1 MFLIIWGHFFPPHMS
16 KFIYSI
22 NVPLFFFIS
31 GYLFKDSDTKTLLGK
46 IVRSL
51 AVPYLILASF
61 NLSIHMGLGFLEI
74 DGFSRF
80 GRTRLPRA
88 IIGILTGCHSVQG
101 VPAAEA
107 LWFVYDLIIIKIV
120 THFVSRYD
128 LVKYATIAVML
139 GASLYISGFNEPILA
154 ITPFRSLPI
163 AYLFFE
169 FGRMIK
175 YNKVVFSSIT
185 KLAKITLAL
194 CIVPIYYLSVRG
206 NGVAYIFLGSLG
218 NSTLMFFISSISAI
232 LICILVFQSIT
243 FRQKQ
248 FIYISSIGTIITLA
262 IHGWM
267 VLLVVNHFL
276 IKCESISWKY
286 TIISMIWALVILVLC
301 YFMIIIT
308 KRFFPVI
315 LGRRR

>member
-31 GYLFKDSDTKTLLGK
+31 GYLFKDSDTKSLLGK

-51 AVPYLILASF
+51 AIPYLILASI

-88 IIGILTGCHSVQG
+88 IIGILTGCHTVQG

-120 THFVSRYD
+120 AHFVSRFKW
-128 LVKYATIAVML
+128 LKCVTIALML
-139 GASLYISGFNEPILA
+139 GASIYISGLQYPVLA
-154 ITPFRSLPI
+154 ITPLRSLPI

-175 YNKVVFSSIT
+175 DKKVVFSSMNKRSRI
-185 KLAKITLAL
+185 AVAM
-194 CIVPIYYLSVRG
+194 CIVPLYYLSVRG
-206 NGVAYIFLGSLG
+206 NGVAYLFLGSLG
-218 NSTLMFFISSISAI
+218 NSYLMFFISSILAI
-232 LICILVFQSIT
+232 LFCILVFQCIP
-243 FRQKQ
+243 FRKKQ
-248 FIYISSIGTIITLA
+248 FFYVSSIGTIVTLA

-267 VLLVVNHFL
+267 VSIANRFL
-276 IKCESISWKY
+276 ITCMSTSWKY
-286 TIISMIWALVILVLC
+286 AIVSMIWALVILIFC
-301 YFMIIIT
+301 YFIIIIT
-308 KRFFPVI
+308 KRFFPIV
-315 LGRRR
+315 LGGRR